1 MNLIKAYMVI
11 KLSMGNTQRVIDEI
25 KQISEVKQV
34 SHLAGI
40 YDLMLEIEAE
50 NIEII
55 NDLLVKKLDLVDGVI
70 DTNTFIVLKD
80 YK

>member
-1 MNLIKAYMVI
+1 MSNTKNVI
-11 KLSMGNTQRVIDEI
+11 SELKQISEI
-25 KQISEVKQV
+25 KQI

-50 NIEII
+50 NVEVI
-55 NDLLVKKLDLVDGVI
+55 NDLLVEKIDMIDGVV

>member
-1 MNLIKAYMVI
+1 MNLLKAYMVI
-11 KLSMGNTQRVIDEI
+11 KLSMGNVKSAVNELKQLKEI
-25 KQISEVKQV
+25 KQI

-50 NIEII
+50 NIEVI
-55 NDLLVKKLDLVDGVI
+55 NDLLVEKIDMINGVV

>member
-1 MNLIKAYMVI
+1 MNLLKAYMVI
-11 KLSMGNTQRVIDEI
+11 KLSMGNVKSAVNELKQIKEI
-25 KQISEVKQV
+25 KQIS
-34 SHLAGI
+34 HLSGI

-50 NIEII
+50 NIEVI
-55 NDLLVKKLDLVDGVI
+55 NDLLVEKIDIIDGVV

>member
-1 MNLIKAYMVI
+1 MVI
-11 KLSMGNTQRVIDEI
+11 KLSMSNTKNVIKELKQINEI
-25 KQISEVKQV
+25 KQI

-50 NIEII
+50 NIEVI
-55 NDLLVKKLDLVDGVI
+55 NDLLVEKIDLIDGVV

>member
-1 MNLIKAYMVI
+1 MVI
-11 KLSMGNTQRVIDEI
+11 KLSMGNLKSAVNELKQIKEI
-25 KQISEVKQV
+25 KQI

-50 NIEII
+50 NIEVV
-55 NDLLVKKLDLVDGVI
+55 NDLLVEKIDIIEGVV

>member
-1 MNLIKAYMVI
+1 MSNTKNVI
-11 KLSMGNTQRVIDEI
+11 KELKQINEI
-25 KQISEVKQV
+25 KQI

-50 NIEII
+50 NIEVI
-55 NDLLVKKLDLVDGVI
+55 NDLLVEKIDLIDGVV

-80 YK
+80 YKWDRNSLLYYQN

>member
-1 MNLIKAYMVI
+1 MKLVKAYMVI
-11 KLSMGNTQRVIDEI
+11 KLAMSNVQNVIDKLKEFKEI
-25 KQISEVKQV
+25 KQI

-40 YDLMLEIEAE
+40 YDLMLEVETE

-55 NDLLVKKLDLVDGVI
+55 NDLLVDKIDMIDGI
-70 DTNTFIVLKD
+70 LDTNTFIVLKD

>member
-11 KLSMGNTQRVIDEI
+11 KLSMSNTKNVIKELKQINEI
-25 KQISEVKQV
+25 KQI

-50 NIEII
+50 NIEVI
-55 NDLLVKKLDLVDGVI
+55 NDLLVEKIDMIDGVV

>member
-11 KLSMGNTQRVIDEI
+11 KLSMSNTKNVISELKQISEI
-25 KQISEVKQV
+25 KQI

-50 NIEII
+50 NVEVI
-55 NDLLVKKLDLVDGVI
+55 NDLLVEKIDMIDGVV

>member
-50 NIEII
+50 NIEVI
-55 NDLLVKKLDLVDGVI
+55 NDLLVKKIDLVDGVI

>member
-1 MNLIKAYMVI
+1 MVKAYMVI
-11 KLSMGNTQRVIDEI
+11 KLSMSSAQKVIDKLKEI
-25 KQISEVKQV
+25 KEVRQI

-40 YDLMLEIEAE
+40 YDLMVEIDAE
-50 NIEII
+50 NIEVI
-55 NDLLVKKLDLVDGVI
+55 NDLLVDQIDMIDGIV